1 MLCDKWNEKDTENVM
16 GTQAGTHSDSTGVLE
31 GILEEEA
38 LALQE

>member
-16 GTQAGTHSDSTGVLE
+16 ETQAGAHSDSIGVLE